1 MGTKLRWLYTQ
12 WRMLILADSTFGCGA
27 LGEDTDDIQER
38 AHIHFLYLHLELAAF
53 VGVWGAR
60 KSVF

>member
-1 MGTKLRWLYTQ
+1 
-12 WRMLILADSTFGCGA
+12 MLILADSTFGCGA